1 MVKHLVV
8 VESPAKCK
16 KIASFLGPDY
26 QVLATMGHIRALE
39 ETLDAIGLDRD
50 FEPRFRF
57 LSEKSKA
64 TSALQTAARSASTI
78 FLAAD
83 DDREGEAIAYSVAC
97 LLKKDPLTCPR
108 SVFHEITEKAVK
120 HAIQNPRKLDMNRV
134 FAQQARAVL
143 DMMVGFTISPLLWK
157 HVARGLSAGRCQ
169 TPALRLVSDRESQ
182 IRSHTIETTWG
193 LQGTFQSSSYTFS
206 SSMDDALEDQESA
219 MQYLENVHES
229 SSVTVNSVKQSP
241 WSLSPPKPLI
251 TSTLQ
256 QEASAFFKSS
266 PKTTMKIAQK
276 LYEDGHIT
284 YMRTDHA
291 VMSDEAETE
300 ARALVKTLYGEE
312 YVRVDTKANH
322 VPKKQGKA
330 VESQEAHECIRP
342 THMETQVL
350 PATYTKAEQNIYTL
364 IWKRSIQSVMA
375 PAKGLGCVVKYTLD
389 ADEDAFGW
397 SSNWKKTLF
406 DGWKRLGASANLDD
420 EDVTEGEETQ
430 QKLWTHVTTLTPGT
444 KLQWKQLNAVPKRS
458 KAPPRFT
465 EATLIRELE
474 HKGIGRPSTFASL
487 VETLFEKQYIE
498 TKDTPPQT
506 IRQTTL
512 RIIPSQWPPTVEGKD
527 LQQGGE
533 KQKLCP
539 TSLGDSVLTFCI
551 KEVEHIFAYDFTATM
566 EKRLDRVAKGEEEWK
581 QVCRDTWNSY
591 EKEYKRLMDTSSK
604 PSSSEK
610 VRDFGNGIK
619 AVQSKKGFLLV
630 KEQGTDKKATLFAPF
645 PSSYT
650 IKEITPE
657 QALASFESHRNGSIL
672 GTFEEK
678 PIVLKKGPYGMYVQW
693 EDLKLPYTDSDT
705 IESCIQKLSER
716 KETTS
721 KQFHLGGYTFA
732 IGKYGPYM
740 YKTDLKKKEFVSIPP
755 NFNPKLL
762 KESDVAGFYKQCLES
777 KKQKGLK
784 KSEIP
789 T

>member
-1 MVKHLVV
+1 
-8 VESPAKCK
+8 
-16 KIASFLGPDY
+16 
-26 QVLATMGHIRALE
+26 
-39 ETLDAIGLDRD
+39 
-50 FEPRFRF
+50 
-57 LSEKSKA
+57 
-64 TSALQTAARSASTI
+64 
-78 FLAAD
+78 
-83 DDREGEAIAYSVAC
+83 
-97 LLKKDPLTCPR
+97 
-108 SVFHEITEKAVK
+108 
-120 HAIQNPRKLDMNRV
+120 MNRV

-206 SSMDDALEDQESA
+206 SSMEDELEDQESA

-229 SSVTVNSVKQSP
+229 SSVTVQSVKESP
-241 WSLSPPKPLI
+241 WSISPPKPLI

-256 QEASAFFKSS
+256 QEASALFKSS

-291 VMSDEAETE
+291 VMSEEAEAE

-312 YVRVDTKANH
+312 YIRLDSTI
-322 VPKKQGKA
+322 PCKKKVNA
-330 VESQEAHECIRP
+330 VENQEAHECIRP
-342 THMETQVL
+342 THMDLQVL
-350 PATYTKAEQNIYTL
+350 PATYTKPEQNIYTL

-375 PAKGLGCVVKYTLD
+375 PAKGLGCTVKCSLD

-406 DGWKRLGASANLDD
+406 DGWKRLGTSANLD
-420 EDVTEGEETQ
+420 EEEAEEEAETQ
-430 QKLWTHVTTLTPGT
+430 QKLWTHVTTLTPGK
-444 KLQWKQLNAVPKRS
+444 KLQWKQLQAIPKRS

-487 VETLFEKQYIE
+487 VETLFEKEYIE
-498 TKDTPPQT
+498 TKDSPPQT

-512 RIIPSQWPPTVEGKD
+512 RILPSQWPPMVEGKD

-533 KQKLCP
+533 KQKLFP
-539 TSLGDSVLTFCI
+539 TSLGESVLTFCV

-566 EKRLDRVAKGEEEWK
+566 EKRLDRVAKGQEEWK

-591 EKEYKRLMDTSSK
+591 EKEYKRLMDVSSK

-610 VRDFGNGIK
+610 LRDFGNGIK
-619 AVQSKKGFLLV
+619 AVQSKKGLLLV

-650 IKEITPE
+650 MKEITPE
-657 QALASFESHRNGSIL
+657 QALASFETHLNGSIL
-672 GTFEEK
+672 GMFQEK
-678 PIVLKKGPYGMYVQW
+678 PIILKKGPYGMYVQW
-693 EDLKLPYTDSDT
+693 EELKLPYTDSDT
-705 IESCIQKLSER
+705 LETCIQKVSER
-716 KETTS
+716 KETSS

-740 YKTDLKKKEFVSIPP
+740 YKTDLKKKQFVSIPP

-762 KESDVAGFYKQCLES
+762 KESEVAGFYKQCLEA
-777 KKQKGLK
+777 KKTKGVK
-784 KSEIP
+784 TIE
-789 T
+789 THT